1 MKSLLLS
8 MDQDSIIGM
17 RLAGIKGEVIKDKNL
32 ILDRI
37 YEAIDDPE
45 IGIVMLSKDVLKV
58 AEEEIMELKLKS
70 KDTLIVQIP
79 DLGDVM
85 EDRITNYVRE
95 SIGVKF

>member
-1 MKSLLLS
+1 
-8 MDQDSIIGM
+8 
-17 RLAGIKGEVIKDKNL
+17 
-32 ILDRI
+32 
-37 YEAIDDPE
+37 
-45 IGIVMLSKDVLKV
+45 MLSKDVLKV